1 MRCKIESTAFQ
12 TSANDFGSGIV
23 VYTGS
28 INANIDEGNGTVGR
42 ITSTGAK
49 WTSADKLGATDLQLY
64 QGKITYP
71 STNFTGFNGANADR
85 DYSALGSGDKVYYVK
100 LPFARVTSQPTLT
113 ITGSG
118 LTNAN
123 LKAVCIAPTLDVID
137 NRNALLM
144 TSAGGICDNSDNKN
158 ATSRVL
164 ALSFM
169 GFGESLNTAGAYA
182 KIVMSGTGVTISN
195 ITLA

>member
-1 MRCKIESTAFQ
+1 
-12 TSANDFGSGIV
+12 
-23 VYTGS
+23 
-28 INANIDEGNGTVGR
+28 
-42 ITSTGAK
+42 
-49 WTSADKLGATDLQLY
+49 
-64 QGKITYP
+64 
-71 STNFTGFNGANADR
+71 
-85 DYSALGSGDKVYYVK
+85 
-100 LPFARVTSQPTLT
+100 
-113 ITGSG
+113 
-118 LTNAN
+118 

-182 KIVMSGTGVTISN
+182 KIVMSGTGATISN